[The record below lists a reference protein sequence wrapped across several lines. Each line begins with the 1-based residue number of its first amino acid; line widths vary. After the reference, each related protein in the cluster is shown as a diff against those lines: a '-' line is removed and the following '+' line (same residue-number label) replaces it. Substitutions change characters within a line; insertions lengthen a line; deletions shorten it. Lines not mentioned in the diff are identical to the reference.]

1 MTSVDEILVYECLTK
16 PHVFNINPRLF
27 SDPAHKVYGGRCLSH
42 DGSLM
47 LSASSLRAVQAMRN
61 FQFRCVA
68 AAIRPYAIAPA
79 LIVLNVLAVSACAHG
94 PTPPHTTVTAQE
106 PHGMTSNE
114 HYRISDASEYP
125 TLPPEEVGLRVLKL
139 LGELPSLKRVT
150 AQQVIEKTGLPLRL
164 APAAGVYGFTVRMP
178 DSGWLYMVTFEPAG
192 DHFKERL
199 SYEVRNPANRS
210 GADMTPVCKLDFDAY
225 ADALKRAGYSVG
237 ENRNEIGML
246 EEYVFHRENWTIR
259 IGTRIRSV
267 KDIDSLA
274 CVERL
279 TAYPTD

>member
-1 MTSVDEILVYECLTK
+1 
-16 PHVFNINPRLF
+16 
-27 SDPAHKVYGGRCLSH
+27 
-42 DGSLM
+42 M

-94 PTPPHTTVTAQE
+94 PTPPHTSVTTQG

-139 LGELPSLKRVT
+139 LKELPSLKGLTV
-150 AQQVIEKTGLPLRL
+150 QQVIEKTGLPLKL
-164 APAAGVYGFTVRMP
+164 AAEAGVYGFTVRMP

-225 ADALKRAGYSVG
+225 ADALKRAGYSVS
-237 ENRNEIGML
+237 EDRNEIGML
-246 EEYVFHRENWTIR
+246 EEYIFHREGLKIR
-259 IGTRIRSV
+259 IGPRNRTV
-267 KDIDSLA
+267 KDVDAPL

-279 TAYPTD
+279 TVYSAG